1 MTTSYTWH
9 VTDACRSFTG
19 RRGDPQFLNLK
30 HVILK
35 ISLYITSLDLEAYCI
50 TEIGRKRCL
59 YFLDS
64 SRSPA
69 WPRLVPVTVQG
80 GVDALS
86 RGDATFT
93 GLHRG
98 VPLASPYFFFFFF
111 FLSVIVVHR
120 LLCLIYKSHSAVGVS
135 VQGRNVSCVAHGSVV
150 VLGVPVHLARR
161 GHGCV
166 CSGASFPGRL
176 FGAQPWKTERV
187 SLWNKEQAGLLS
199 SRVKIMLPPG
209 AKVRQVYPSSQ
220 KTQ

>member
-1 MTTSYTWH
+1 MSL
-9 VTDACRSFTG
+9 CIRSSD
-19 RRGDPQFLNLK
+19 RG
-30 HVILK
+30 
-35 ISLYITSLDLEAYCI
+35 AYCI
-50 TEIGRKRCL
+50 TEIGRKRRL

-69 WPRLVPVTVQG
+69 WLRLVPVTVQG

-86 RGDATFT
+86 RGDAAFT

-98 VPLASPYFFFFFF
+98 APLASIALHFF

-120 LLCLIYKSHSAVGVS
+120 LLCLIYESHSAVRVS
-135 VQGRNVSCVAHGSVV
+135 VQGRNVGCVARGSVV
-150 VLGVPVHLARR
+150 VPGVPVHLARR

-199 SRVKIMLPPG
+199 SRVKIMLPPR
-209 AKVRQVYPSSQ
+209 AKVRQVYSSSQ